1 MRKVLMLMVAA
12 LALTGWSFAQDQDN
26 AAKPQDQDNAAK
38 QDMKKAGKDTKD
50 AAKATG
56 RGVKHGAKWTKDKV
70 TGDDKDKDRVPQSDR
85 DANTDRDR
93 AADRDRDRKSVV

>member
-56 RGVKHGAKWTKDKV
+56 V
-70 TGDDKDKDRVPQSDR
+70 TPE
-85 DANTDRDR
+85 
-93 AADRDRDRKSVV
+93 AATMRMFTPKKEENPNED